1 MPKTVV
7 EKFSFIELK
16 IEKVKFFTESPTQI
30 FCISVF
36 NVGGARSK
44 LLNFKTIFNVRPF
57 LTYQLGC
64 LFFLKN
70 MYNQLISNKLR
81 TYCDSN
87 LAILEARHKQHIF
100 EKCNRNTAKAF
111 MFLSSTKK
119 SVHLTQ
125 GWIVT
130 TRDGV
135 IRKRRR

>member
-1 MPKTVV
+1 
-7 EKFSFIELK
+7 
-16 IEKVKFFTESPTQI
+16 
-30 FCISVF
+30 
-36 NVGGARSK
+36 
-44 LLNFKTIFNVRPF
+44 
-57 LTYQLGC
+57 
-64 LFFLKN
+64 

-125 GWIVT
+125 G
-130 TRDGV
+130 
-135 IRKRRR
+135 

>member
-1 MPKTVV
+1 
-7 EKFSFIELK
+7 
-16 IEKVKFFTESPTQI
+16 
-30 FCISVF
+30 
-36 NVGGARSK
+36 
-44 LLNFKTIFNVRPF
+44 
-57 LTYQLGC
+57 
-64 LFFLKN
+64 